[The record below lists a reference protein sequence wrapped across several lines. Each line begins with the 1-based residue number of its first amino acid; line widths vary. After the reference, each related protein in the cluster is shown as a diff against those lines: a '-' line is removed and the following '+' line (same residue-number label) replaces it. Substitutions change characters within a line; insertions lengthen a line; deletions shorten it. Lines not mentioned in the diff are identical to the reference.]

1 MALDSGFDDIIF
13 MAGWIR
19 VRCTMQ
25 GVVASIPITL
35 SGIPGGIINIPID
48 QDGQGDN
55 SIKDIQR
62 GLNQDRLC
70 FSRLDIVTVS
80 LSC

>member
-1 MALDSGFDDIIF
+1 
-13 MAGWIR
+13 
-19 VRCTMQ
+19 MQ

-48 QDGQGDN
+48 QDGQLDN

-62 GLNQDRLC
+62 G
-70 FSRLDIVTVS
+70 FESR
-80 LSC
+80 

>member
-1 MALDSGFDDIIF
+1 MTLYLWQAGFGFAAPADS
-13 MAGWIR
+13 
-19 VRCTMQ
+19 MQ
-25 GVVASIPITL
+25 GVVTSIPITL

-55 SIKDIQR
+55 SLKDIQR
-62 GLNQDRLC
+62 GLYQDRLC
-70 FSRLDIVTVS
+70 FRRLDIVSVS